1 MRRRLIASTLVIA
14 IAATLPMVL
23 ASSAGA
29 IAVRGHGYRSWL
41 RGNAAN
47 VDVTVHSGAM
57 LEGGAKD
64 LREAWSWFL
73 QRAGYGDIVII
84 CATCTKEYN
93 PYVPNIHPV
102 DSVQTLK
109 ITKRIASSDPFVVNS
124 VATADGI
131 FFAGG
136 DQSDYLRIW
145 NATPVSNAINAA
157 IGRGVPIGGISAG
170 LAISG
175 QFYFSAY
182 KNTVVSKRAMEN
194 CYGQKIQLR
203 QELIRY
209 PALADTITDSHFTEN
224 GRLGRLLTFMSRILT
239 DGWAPVVRG
248 VGIDAATAV
257 LLGTDGQGQVI
268 GSGTA
273 SFIRMTP
280 SDVVTCAPATPVST
294 RVVRVDVLHEGQ
306 TFDFTNSS
314 SPTRPTY
321 AQINDGVLT
330 YPVPIP

>member
-1 MRRRLIASTLVIA
+1 MRRKLIASTLVIA
-14 IAATLPMVL
+14 IAGMIPVVLSSPAT
-23 ASSAGA
+23 A

-41 RGNAAN
+41 RGDPAN
-47 VDVTVHSGAM
+47 VDVRVRSGAM

-145 NATPVSNAINAA
+145 NATLVSDGIN
-157 IGRGVPIGGISAG
+157 
-170 LAISG
+170 
-175 QFYFSAY
+175 
-182 KNTVVSKRAMEN
+182 
-194 CYGQKIQLR
+194 
-203 QELIRY
+203 
-209 PALADTITDSHFTEN
+209 
-224 GRLGRLLTFMSRILT
+224 
-239 DGWAPVVRG
+239 
-248 VGIDAATAV
+248 
-257 LLGTDGQGQVI
+257 
-268 GSGTA
+268 
-273 SFIRMTP
+273 
-280 SDVVTCAPATPVST
+280 
-294 RVVRVDVLHEGQ
+294 
-306 TFDFTNSS
+306 
-314 SPTRPTY
+314 
-321 AQINDGVLT
+321 
-330 YPVPIP
+330 